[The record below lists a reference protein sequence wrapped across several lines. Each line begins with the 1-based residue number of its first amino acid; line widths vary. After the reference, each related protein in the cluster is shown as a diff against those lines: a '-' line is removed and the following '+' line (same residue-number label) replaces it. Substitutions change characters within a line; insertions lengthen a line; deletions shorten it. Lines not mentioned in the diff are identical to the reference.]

1 MKKIPSKVGTRI
13 FLAAAEFVGVS
24 KLTTY
29 LILHC
34 LINVNARAVVTISI
48 CQLYNFLNYLHFFY
62 FNATPTHTKS
72 LLET

>member
-1 MKKIPSKVGTRI
+1 MEVVQTSI
-13 FLAAAEFVGVS
+13 
-24 KLTTY
+24 
-29 LILHC
+29 
-34 LINVNARAVVTISI
+34 AVLI